1 MKSIKF
7 LDACKGMMYLLIGIG
22 IASFGIASISGNTV
36 KADNPTIT
44 NNTGKIMMSEGG
56 FVIDGKPNYHVL
68 VWDTETGK
76 SKLYFFNYGKGLL
89 GTTNYQLPSSPL
101 Y

>member
-22 IASFGIASISGNTV
+22 IASFGIASITGNTV

-44 NNTGKIMMSEGG
+44 NNTGKIQMVVDG
-56 FVIDGKPNYHVL
+56 FALNGKSAFHII

-76 SKLYFFNYGKGLL
+76 SKTYTHNPI
-89 GTTNYQLPSSPL
+89 TNKFVSADYQLPTTPL